1 MYYED
6 KMSQKFRQQKEDNF
20 KQINLHKIAVIKK
33 QKYSICLKKSTG
45 WVPQNKPQR
54 LHCFGTPPS
63 VF

>member
-33 QKYSICLKKSTG
+33 QKNT
-45 WVPQNKPQR
+45 
-54 LHCFGTPPS
+54 
-63 VF
+63 VFV